1 MSNWINIIW
10 RKYILGN
17 ISKLKG
23 AGKGIKEDLISY
35 KMAQEK
41 LNRKSVFTR
50 NGNLIAKVN
59 NKIQKIDNIVD
70 IDNMC
75 ESLE

>member
-1 MSNWINIIW
+1 MSNWVNIIW

-17 ISKLKG
+17 ISEFKG
-23 AGKGIKEDLISY
+23 AGIGIKEDLILY

-41 LNRKSVFTR
+41 LNRRSVFTR